1 MQAKKPG
8 WTALPF
14 HLPPVLLEE
23 EEEGHEAGRD
33 PIEALGEALNEA
45 EGSVEGGEE
54 TGVVIR
60 LPLLV
65 KEDTIKQN

>member
-45 EGSVEGGEE
+45 EGSVEGGEGSWAGRI
-54 TGVVIR
+54 TQPQSPD
-60 LPLLV
+60 L
-65 KEDTIKQN
+65 Q